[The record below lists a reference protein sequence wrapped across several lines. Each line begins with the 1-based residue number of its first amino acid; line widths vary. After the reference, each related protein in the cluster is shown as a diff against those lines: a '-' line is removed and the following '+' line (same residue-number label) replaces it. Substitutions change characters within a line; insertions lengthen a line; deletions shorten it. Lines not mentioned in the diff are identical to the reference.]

1 MHVRVTSATSA
12 HQRVRVDG
20 SVHTEVP
27 AAPERAVVLVLRETP
42 AGWRVTE
49 VRDPEVSPSR

>member
-12 HQRVRVDG
+12 HQRVRADG

-27 AAPERAVVLVLRETP
+27 AVPARAVVLVLHDTA
-42 AGWRVTE
+42 AGWRVSE